1 MIFLYIALGILA
13 SFVIFSLIPSVILY
27 SNIFSRKQVSE
38 FLSKRDLIG
47 TRYEPYMDGLVA
59 AERFIKSLDI
69 EQVSLTARDGALLR
83 GEYVDNHSD
92 KTVIF
97 SHGFC
102 GNPISNF
109 CLQAQD
115 LYNQGFNLL
124 FIIQRGHGESGGK
137 TIGLGI
143 IEQYDILSWIDLE
156 SQKQSVNSILLYGS
170 SMGSTAVAYASDKI
184 KTEKVKAMVI
194 DCAFSSPGK
203 QLALESKRRHIL
215 PFLVMPLLRL
225 FAKFQLHEDIY
236 TPAGESLAK
245 TKIPALFFHGT
256 ADRTV
261 PIESGLENYNACN
274 SDKKFVSVDGAEH
287 IIAYVAG
294 ADKTK
299 QELIKFIN
307 KNIK

>member
-13 SFVIFSLIPSVILY
+13 LFVIFSLMPSVILY
-27 SNIFSRKQVSE
+27 KNIFSRKQVSE
-38 FLSKRDLIG
+38 FLGKRDLIG
-47 TRYEPYMDGLVA
+47 TRYEPYMDELVA
-59 AERFIKSLDI
+59 AEQFIKSLDI
-69 EQVSLTARDGALLR
+69 ERVSITARDGVLLR
-83 GEYVDNHSD
+83 GEYVDNRSD

-137 TIGLGI
+137 TIGLGT

-156 SQKQSVNSILLYGS
+156 SRRPGVRSILLYGS
-170 SMGSTAVAYASDKI
+170 SMGSAAVAYASDKI

-215 PFLVMPLLRL
+215 PFLVMPWLRL
-225 FAKFQLHEDIY
+225 FAGLRFREDIY
-236 TPAGESLAK
+236 RPAGKSLAK
-245 TKIPALFFHGT
+245 TKIPALFLHGT

-261 PIESGLENYNACN
+261 PIESGLENYNACK
-274 SDKKFVSVDGAEH
+274 SEKKFIGVDGAEH
-287 IIAYVAG
+287 ITAYVSG
-294 ADKTK
+294 GEKTK
-299 QELIKFIN
+299 NELTRLIN
-307 KNIK
+307 KYL